1 MVQFEKIFIIILNK
15 RRELTILKKKLIFPH
30 RQESFLVQIICILLT
45 TSLEKCDYKKNLNVY
60 KKFLFYQKLF
70 L

>member
-45 TSLEKCDYKKNLNVY
+45 TSLETCDYKKN
-60 KKFLFYQKLF
+60 
-70 L
+70 